1 VQFYFKNSSL
11 RRCHF
16 LLLQMSL
23 KKRGSAIALHLLAS
37 VAVASLVALLVFFV
51 WYPYPYQK
59 ISGGR
64 DLFILLMSVDIVVG
78 PLLTAV
84 LFNPSKPRSELWR
97 DLGLVV
103 LIQLGALGYGLHTV
117 WQARPLFLV
126 MEIDRFKVISSPDL
140 QDNSAQT
147 QLAALPQKLRPS
159 FLSGP
164 VTVAIREPKDSQE
177 RNTVM
182 MESVIG
188 GRDYAERPEFYLSY
202 EGAAAL
208 KSLQRAKPL
217 SIFLSKYPTQRPAAQ
232 TLTVRKDEDVTQWLY
247 VPVLGRKDWVAV
259 LDSQGQI
266 RGLLEGDGF

>member
-1 VQFYFKNSSL
+1 MNL
-11 RRCHF
+11 E
-16 LLLQMSL
+16 
-23 KKRGSAIALHLLAS
+23 KRSFATALHLLIC
-37 VAVASLVALLVFFV
+37 VAVASLAALLVFLV
-51 WYPYPYQK
+51 WYPYPYQE

-64 DLFILLMSVDIVVG
+64 DLFILLMAVDIVVG

-84 LFNPSKPRSELWR
+84 IFNPSKPRGELWR

-147 QLAALPQKLRPS
+147 QLAALPQKLRPGL
-159 FLSGP
+159 LSGP
-164 VTVAIREPKDSQE
+164 VTVAIREPKNSQE

-188 GRDYAERPEFYLSY
+188 GRDYAERPEFYLPY

-217 SIFLSKYPTQRPAAQ
+217 NVFLSKYAMQRPAAQ
-232 TLTVRKDEDVTQWLY
+232 ALAINKGEDVMQWLY
-247 VPVLGRKDWVAV
+247 VPVLGRKNWIAV

-266 RGLLEGDGF
+266 RGFLEGDGF

>member
-1 VQFYFKNSSL
+1 MIMRL
-11 RRCHF
+11 R
-16 LLLQMSL
+16 L
-23 KKRGSAIALHLLAS
+23 AAALRASFIHLLGSFFIATL
-37 VAVASLVALLVFFV
+37 AATLVFSW
-51 WYPYPYQK
+51 WYPYPYRDLA
-59 ISGGR
+59 GGR
-64 DLFILLMSVDIVVG
+64 ELFFLVVAVDIICG

-84 LFNPSKPRSELWR
+84 IFNPSKPRGELWR

-147 QLAALPQKLRPS
+147 QLAALPQKLRPGL
-159 FLSGP
+159 LSGP
-164 VTVAIREPKDSQE
+164 VTVAIREPKNSQE

-188 GRDYAERPEFYLSY
+188 GRDYAERPEFYLPY

-217 SIFLSKYPTQRPAAQ
+217 NVFLSKYAMQRPAAQ
-232 TLTVRKDEDVTQWLY
+232 ALAINKGEDVMQWLY
-247 VPVLGRKDWVAV
+247 VPVLGRKNWIAV

-266 RGLLEGDGF
+266 RGFLEGDGF